1 MKKRNKFNLKL
12 TRTVIIFTVL
22 VLFNLFIMNIAFV
35 FGDSMKPTLK
45 DWQVVLV
52 YKIANEIK
60 VGDIILT
67 NQNNEY
73 KTVLIKRVIAVAGQH
88 LLIKDGSVYLDD
100 KLLKEDYL
108 FKEEV
113 IKYSYE
119 IDIIVPPDSFFVMG
133 DNRNHSK
140 DSRNIGCIKRKD
152 IIGKV
157 IWH

>member
-52 YKIANEIK
+52 YKLPNEIK

-113 IKYSYE
+113 VDYSCE
-119 IDIIVPPDSFFVMG
+119 IDIVVPPASFFIMG

-140 DSRNIGCIKRKD
+140 DSRNIGCINRKD